1 VTRSWISRVKP
12 LVGLLAF
19 VMAVTFTAPAYAA
32 DEAATVAPA
41 AGPLRAAVEAKL
53 STTQV
58 PAEAVTT
65 QAAATEGAAPSK
77 SFFRT
82 GKGIAVIALMA
93 GGVGYTLYSKS
104 HDRIKSPI
112 R

>member
-1 VTRSWISRVKP
+1 MTRSWISRVKP
-12 LVGLLAF
+12 LAGLLALA
-19 VMAVTFTAPAYAA
+19 VAVTVTAPTHAA
-32 DEAATVAPA
+32 DEAAAVEPAPA
-41 AGPLRAAVEAKL
+41 PLRAAVEARL

-65 QAAATEGAAPSK
+65 QAATSEGAPPSK